1 MPETRDD
8 PMTLPAD
15 LPKPVDDGAAD
26 HLQNSRVPD
35 VPLPATDGRTVS
47 LTTVNSGRVVVYAYP
62 RTGRP
67 GEGPLVEDWD
77 LIPGA
82 RGCTPETCAFR
93 DHHAEIRATGA
104 EVFGLSTQD
113 TAYQQELVQRL
124 HLPFAILSDAQL
136 KLTRAWR
143 LPVFEAAGQTLLRR
157 LTMVI
162 RNGQV
167 EQVWYPVFP
176 PDRHADEVLAWLRDH
191 PADG

>member
-1 MPETRDD
+1 M
-8 PMTLPAD
+8 
-15 LPKPVDDGAAD
+15 
-26 HLQNSRVPD
+26 S
-35 VPLPATDGRTVS
+35 
-47 LTTVNSGRVVVYAYP
+47 
-62 RTGRP
+62 
-67 GEGPLVEDWD
+67 
-77 LIPGA
+77 
-82 RGCTPETCAFR
+82 C
-93 DHHAEIRATGA
+93 A